1 MNEIVQDWLS
11 SNLKFWSKV
20 SMSFESNPVTSQ
32 TIVDTYFFDTS
43 SLKGMDIL
51 ALQRHSLKQEQQP
64 KKYK

>member
-1 MNEIVQDWLS
+1 
-11 SNLKFWSKV
+11 
-20 SMSFESNPVTSQ
+20 MSFESNPVTSQ